1 MPTRKLRKD
10 KLEGRHLLC
19 TRSLQQI
26 YLRNKLPATTYDPN
40 YAELGQISWVKGT
53 VLHKTTLASDTS
65 CQFGALSFALP
76 SDQLAINSGIPM
88 SPFRFNNSLQ
98 WFTEL
103 RKLLYSQL
111 QSYNSKRIPIRTSQR
126 EKHTEF
132 WKSPIHEASSLHH
145 PLSSHPLSMESW
157 TALPPPGYDNIQETN
172 QGSSSNLL
180 CTEFYWSF
188 ITKAWLIEWLAG
200 QKNSIF
206 SPLPSMKVGLIS
218 QGLKPQPSNHRVG
231 LSGWP
236 APWHHLI
243 STCCLGATMSR
254 LTGRHM
260 VGSPPW
266 VTKTLLSLRA
276 TPRV

>member
-1 MPTRKLRKD
+1 MPTWKLRKD

-88 SPFRFNNSLQ
+88 SPFRFNNLLQ

-111 QSYNSKRIPIRTSQR
+111 QSYNSKRIPIRISQR

-132 WKSPIHEASSLHH
+132 WKSPRHEA
-145 PLSSHPLSMESW
+145 SSHPLSMESW
-157 TALPPPGYDNIQETN
+157 TALPPPGYENIQETN
-172 QGSSSNLL
+172 QGSSSNVL

-188 ITKAWLIEWLAG
+188 SF
-200 QKNSIF
+200 KNLKFDTDFYLFICYVF
-206 SPLPSMKVGLIS
+206 SMEPFWTL
-218 QGLKPQPSNHRVG
+218 
-231 LSGWP
+231 W
-236 APWHHLI
+236 W
-243 STCCLGATMSR
+243 CLGEKKLIQANSR
-254 LTGRHM
+254 
-260 VGSPPW
+260 
-266 VTKTLLSLRA
+266 
-276 TPRV
+276 